1 MTRGFWTIAHFR
13 GAPIRLHW
21 TLPLGALVMSNFRF
35 VPAFWLGFTLLI
47 LIHELGHA
55 LLVLRFGLG
64 LSEIVVHG
72 AGGYCRHEHHGSP
85 LQQAL
90 VAWGGVLAQLAALV
104 VCQLALLVLGP
115 PTSMQLAILV
125 HVFTTANLWII
136 GFNLLPVEPLDGAK
150 AWRLVPLL
158 LRRQPS
164 QDAPSRTWLGRR
176 RTVTETLRDLERTP
190 RPDLLQDLE
199 PAPRPSSAGKVATAA
214 PSRSPETSQERT
226 DRIVRDLIARTTQS
240 KREP

>member
-64 LSEIVVHG
+64 LSEIAVHG
-72 AGGYCRHEHHGSP
+72 AGGYCRHEQHGSP

-90 VAWGGVLAQLAALV
+90 VAWGGVLAQLAALI
-104 VCQLALLVLGP
+104 VCQLALLLGP
-115 PTSMQLAILV
+115 PTSMPFAILA

-158 LRRQPS
+158 M
-164 QDAPSRTWLGRR
+164 RR
-176 RTVTETLRDLERTP
+176 R
-190 RPDLLQDLE
+190 
-199 PAPRPSSAGKVATAA
+199 AVAAA
-214 PSRSPETSQERT
+214 SRGPETPQEQT
-226 DRIVRDLIARTTQS
+226 DRLVRDLIARTTQS
-240 KREP
+240 KRDP